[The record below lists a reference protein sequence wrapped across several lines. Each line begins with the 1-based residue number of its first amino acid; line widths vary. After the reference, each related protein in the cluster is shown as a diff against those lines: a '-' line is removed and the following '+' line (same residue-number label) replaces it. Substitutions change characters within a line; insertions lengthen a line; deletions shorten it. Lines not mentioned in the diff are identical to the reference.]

1 MPDSVG
7 LSVSCVEELV
17 ARLSPHSGQIRSALE
32 YLANP
37 NTSAERPRRSRVST
51 EEEREDDLLP
61 QLIPVPGT
69 ELRLT
74 PYPERSFPPGAT
86 PQEITQHS
94 LDSTYTLN
102 SMISQYS
109 RSVPMLNPF
118 KIKVTFQPQL
128 LLIWISLLLSGSEK
142 WQLLSQYSLLIT
154 PINSK
159 SLYLYFTTSC
169 TSNSVCH
176 II

>member
-1 MPDSVG
+1 MKVSFSKLTVIIFNLLFSRDSVG
-7 LSVSCVEELV
+7 LFLCYAEELV

-32 YLANP
+32 YLASP
-37 NTSAERPRRSRVST
+37 DTSAERPRRSRVST

-61 QLIPVPGT
+61 QLTPVPGT

-74 PYPERSFPPGAT
+74 PYPARSFPPGAT

-109 RSVPMLNPF
+109 RSVPMHNPF
-118 KIKVTFQPQL
+118 KIRWFL
-128 LLIWISLLLSGSEK
+128 NH
-142 WQLLSQYSLLIT
+142 QY
-154 PINSK
+154 
-159 SLYLYFTTSC
+159 C
-169 TSNSVCH
+169 
-176 II
+176 